1 MTCPI
6 CDQKPMNCDCTPR
19 ERAMYR
25 EMQEREDA
33 PTLVLTS
40 EERCAIGRL
49 IGSVRQRQRFR
60 NTRSIFQNRRKACE
74 LAYGSG

>member
-1 MTCPI
+1 
-6 CDQKPMNCDCTPR
+6 
-19 ERAMYR
+19 MYR

-49 IGSVRQRQRFR
+49 IGIIGPCADAATLRGLLERTKGGER
-60 NTRSIFQNRRKACE
+60 
-74 LAYGSG
+74 